1 MRFRFSLAFWLYE
14 TLTSMS
20 VFQSFWVFFT
30 TCYIYEPLRKK
41 SDTLQI
47 KTDLRILAHVWEKST
62 DIMQMQLEQNQT

>member
-20 VFQSFWVFFT
+20 VFQSFWFFFT

-62 DIMQMQLEQNQT
+62 DIMQMQQEQNQT